1 MPSTVPKVVSVE
13 VVPTRPTKTDRAMAS
28 QLAAE
33 KKRSMPEAAYI
44 VRIGLKEVP
53 PATGHGWALYVDDT
67 RIPKYWEY
75 PGGIYFKVFDEEFL
89 AEHQGAKLRFSE
101 NGVAFIDTGMKV
113 PGPGPRRPT
122 RGAKARALPLQ
133 SEVLNLT
140 ELGRAAR
147 VRAARKSSRRAQTK
161 AKSKARGNKR

>member
-1 MPSTVPKVVSVE
+1 
-13 VVPTRPTKTDRAMAS
+13 MAA

-33 KKRSMPEAAYI
+33 KKRSMPEAAHI
-44 VRIGLKEVP
+44 VKIGLKEVP
-53 PATGHGWALYVDDT
+53 PPTGHGWALYVGDT

-89 AEHQGAKLRFSE
+89 AEHRGEKLRFSE
-101 NGVAFIDTGMKV
+101 NGVAFIDTGMKL

-133 SEVLNLT
+133 SEVLNFT
-140 ELGRAAR
+140 VLGRATR
-147 VRAARKSSRRAQTK
+147 GRAARKSSRRARTK
-161 AKSKARGNKR
+161 AKSKARVRKR